1 MSIQV
6 GDELPDV
13 TTFIVTADG
22 PAARTTGELFAGK
35 TAVLFALTG
44 AFTPTCDARHLPGF
58 IDRYDALT
66 ARGVD
71 VIYCL
76 SVNDP
81 FVMKAWG
88 DARQAEG
95 KVVMI
100 GDGDGAF
107 TRAVGL
113 SLDLNGRGFGL
124 RSRRY
129 AMIVED
135 GVVRSLDIDEGGLEH
150 SAADAVLARL

>member
-1 MSIQV
+1 
-6 GDELPDV
+6 
-13 TTFIVTADG
+13 
-22 PAARTTGELFAGK
+22 
-35 TAVLFALTG
+35 
-44 AFTPTCDARHLPGF
+44 
-58 IDRYDALT
+58 
-66 ARGVD
+66 
-71 VIYCL
+71 
-76 SVNDP
+76 
-81 FVMKAWG
+81 MKAWG

-150 SAADAVLARL
+150 SAAEAVLARL

>member
-6 GDELPDV
+6 GDKLPDV
-13 TTFIVTADG
+13 TTFVATADG
-22 PAARTTGELFAGK
+22 PAARTTGDLFAGR

-58 IDRYDALT
+58 ITHYDALT

-76 SVNDP
+76 SVNDA
-81 FVMKAWG
+81 FVMKAWS

-135 GVVRSLDIDEGGLEH
+135 GVVRSLDIDEGGLER
-150 SAADAVLARL
+150 SAAEAVLARL